1 MSRTSQDAPTSSP
14 RSSEQW
20 TSYGATLSPAL
31 GDAGSVFVVTT
42 GVTAGIDWVGARDA
56 ARQDGPVT
64 KGTLAPNVTH
74 TEGEPRFGRRGLCAP
89 LCPHPVRGCQEMSPA
104 LPHPPNSACPSFQT
118 PAAWRPRPVRRRVL
132 RGMRRVCRVSPRK
145 RCVACCLRRA
155 PGQHEG
161 HPQHHLPPCLPPPP
175 GHLRPADGRGE
186 VSRPG
191 WHRRTGP
198 IRPQSCP
205 QIQRDM

>member
-56 ARQDGPVT
+56 AQQDGPVT
-64 KGTLAPNVTH
+64 KGTLAPNVTR

-118 PAAWRPRPVRRRVL
+118 PAAWRPPACQSELATPCEAARPAWDETGLPRVPEET
-132 RGMRRVCRVSPRK
+132 MRRLLPSACPRPARGSPT
-145 RCVACCLRRA
+145 A
-155 PGQHEG
+155 P
-161 HPQHHLPPCLPPPP
+161 PPSLPPTATRSPP
-175 GHLRPADGRGE
+175 
-186 VSRPG
+186 SR
-191 WHRRTGP
+191 
-198 IRPQSCP
+198 
-205 QIQRDM
+205 